1 MIDPVKIDEVVL
13 TGPFRTLLQWS
24 SHKPLL
30 RMNIVSL
37 KFVPFEPCDS
47 EDPAELMLFDLYSYR
62 EAGKW
67 VTVLEST
74 NLFLNIDQP
83 NVFQGNVTNLRTYA
97 IIFYFCVRWL
107 TS

>member
-1 MIDPVKIDEVVL
+1 MINPVKIDEVVL
-13 TGPFRTLLQWS
+13 IGPFRTLSQWS
-24 SHKPLL
+24 SHKP
-30 RMNIVSL
+30 
-37 KFVPFEPCDS
+37 P
-47 EDPAELMLFDLYSYR
+47 PAELMLFYLYSYR
-62 EAGKW
+62 ETGKW

-97 IIFYFCVRWL
+97 IIFYFSVRWL